1 MIEKVITFLDEFN
14 YEEIP
19 KILKKM
25 QLEVF

>member
-1 MIEKVITFLDEFN
+1 MIEKVFTFLDEFN

-19 KILKKM
+19 KVAKEM